1 MKPLLTSQQPDNVE
15 CELTNE
21 FPVFKLT
28 VLLWHAIER
37 LNENH
42 QPADLTGILKE
53 LKSNGRMLTEKE
65 ILTSLEYLDA
75 SGQVTRTSENQF
87 AVVNSR

>member
-1 MKPLLTSQQPDNVE
+1 MKLLLTSQQPDNVE
-15 CELTNE
+15 VELTNE

-42 QPADLTGILKE
+42 QPVDLTGILEE
-53 LKSNGRMLTEKE
+53 LRSRGRMLTREE

-75 SGQVTRTSENQF
+75 SGQVTKTNDSQY
-87 AVVNSR
+87 VVA